1 MLSAAGSPRAHPPGE
16 PRRRLPRRLGGLA
29 AALLC
34 LAGSVLAVE
43 STSTH
48 PASATI
54 GSDKSRIIQI
64 EQEIEHEGSV
74 VQALVT
80 QANLVRAHLIVVQG
94 QIATDQQQLAAD
106 RRSYDAASARLT
118 EVAVQAY
125 VEGGSVAGNFA
136 DSSDVTTSLE
146 QGVYAGIAD
155 GTLGE
160 AMNTTQLAERQLN
173 DVEGALHAAEKS
185 LAATLSQ
192 LDTAQQQAQSA
203 ISQDEQILSQVKGNL
218 LKLVLQAAARAEQAK
233 EEAEEAAEAAQEA
246 KDAQPPPPVTTTP
259 PASTPPA
266 STPPTTTTSNPGPV
280 SSAGYADPLRA
291 ISALSP
297 ERVDQGVDYSG
308 YGPIYAV
315 GDGVVI
321 CTVNAGWP
329 GGTFIVYQLTDGP
342 AAGLYAYAAED
353 IDPEVS
359 PGESVTPNTVLGQM
373 YEGPDGIETGWA
385 DGSALGET
393 MAAAEGQFDG
403 DNSTAFGYNFSQLL
417 ESVGAPGGI
426 LQNDPPSG
434 SLPANWPQW

>member
-1 MLSAAGSPRAHPPGE
+1 MLSAAGTPRAHSQSD
-16 PRRRLPRRLGGLA
+16 PRRRLPRRLSGLA
-29 AALLC
+29 VALLC
-34 LAGSVLAVE
+34 LAGSVMAVE
-43 STSTH
+43 SASAH
-48 PASATI
+48 PASASI
-54 GSDKSRIIQI
+54 GTDKSRITQI

-74 VQALVT
+74 VEGLVA
-80 QANLVRAHLIVVQG
+80 QANLVRGRLVVVQDH
-94 QIATDQQQLAAD
+94 IATDEQQLAAD
-106 RRSYDAASARLT
+106 KSSYRAASARLS

-125 VEGGSVAGNFA
+125 VDGGSVAGNFV
-136 DSSDVTTSLE
+136 DSSDATTSLE

-155 GTLGE
+155 GTLSD
-160 AMNTTQLAERQLN
+160 AMNVTELAERQLA
-173 DVEGALHAAEKS
+173 DVEGELHADQKS
-185 LAATLSQ
+185 LNATLSQ
-192 LDTAQQQAQSA
+192 LDTDQQQAQAA
-203 ISQDEQILSQVKGNL
+203 ISEDEAILSQVKGNL

-233 EEAEEAAEAAQEA
+233 EQAAEAAEAAQEA
-246 KDAQPPPPVTTTP
+246 KDAQPPPPVTTP

-266 STPPTTTTSNPGPV
+266 STPPATTAPNPGPV
-280 SSAGYADPLRA
+280 SSAGYANPLRS
-291 ISALSP
+291 ISALSS

-315 GDGVVI
+315 GDGVVV

-342 AAGLYAYAAED
+342 ASGLYAYAAED
-353 IDPEVS
+353 INPEVS

-373 YEGPDGIETGWA
+373 YEGPEGIETGWA

-393 MAAAEGQFDG
+393 MAAAAGQFDG

-426 LQNDPPSG
+426 LQNNPPTG

>member
-1 MLSAAGSPRAHPPGE
+1 MLYAAGTPRAHMPGE
-16 PRRRLPRRLGGLA
+16 PRRRLPKRLGGVA
-29 AALLC
+29 TALIC

-43 STSTH
+43 STSAH
-48 PASATI
+48 PASASI
-54 GSDKSRIIQI
+54 GSDKARIAQI

-74 VQALVT
+74 VQALVM
-80 QANLVRAHLIVVQG
+80 QANLVRARLVVVQDR
-94 QIATDQQQLAAD
+94 IATDEQQLAAD
-106 RRSYDAASARLT
+106 RRSYEAASARLGQ
-118 EVAVQAY
+118 VAVQAY
-125 VEGGSVAGNFA
+125 VEGGSVAGNFI

-160 AMNTTQLAERQLN
+160 AMNTTELAERQLA
-173 DVEGALHAAEKS
+173 DVEGALHADEKS
-185 LAATLSQ
+185 LDATLSQ
-192 LDTAQQQAQSA
+192 LDTDQQQAQAA
-203 ISQDEQILSQVKGNL
+203 ISQDEAILSQVKGNL
-218 LKLVLQAAARAEQAK
+218 LKLVLQAAARAERAK
-233 EEAEEAAEAAQEA
+233 EEAAEAAEAAQEA
-246 KDAQPPPPVTTTP
+246 KDSQPPPPVTTTP

-266 STPPTTTTSNPGPV
+266 STPPSTDPNPGPV
-280 SSAGYADPLRA
+280 SSAGYANPLRA

-308 YGPIYAV
+308 YGPIYAL
-315 GDGVVI
+315 GDGVVV

-342 AAGLYAYAAED
+342 ASGLYAYAAED
-353 IDPEVS
+353 INPEVS
-359 PGESVTPNTVLGQM
+359 PGQSVTPNTVLGQM

-393 MAAAEGQFDG
+393 MAAAAGQFDG

-426 LQNDPPSG
+426 LQNNPPTG